1 MRGMS
6 GRRRFCFAKGLDDLA
21 KVGYEPISLFFCV
34 AARDRYA
41 RSQQY
46 EPERITARIVRPV
59 RYCETHPAP

>member
-41 RSQQY
+41 QSQRC
-46 EPERITARIVRPV
+46 EPEGISVRIVRLV
-59 RYCETHPAP
+59 RYCETYPAP